1 MKRVTTTSG
10 LPAVKFLGILFD
22 PELNFKLHIRSIS
35 TKISKAL
42 FILRRVKNLLSE
54 KSLKTLYYSLVHCH
68 LIYGIH
74 IWSSV
79 TSSNFKDLVI
89 KQKQAIR
96 TVTNS
101 KYNLHTSPLLKK
113 LEILPLESLITYFKI
128 QFMSQYV
135 QGFLPQAFN
144 SVWMKREQGRA
155 EEFTLNLRNSDDL
168 YIPTALLAQ
177 TERHP
182 LFLFPRL
189 WSEFNNNDIKII
201 RNSKELNSAQKNTYL
216 V

>member
-1 MKRVTTTSG
+1 MTSEFPG
-10 LPAVKFLGILFD
+10 VKFLGILFD
-22 PELNFKLHIRSIS
+22 TELNFKLHIRTIAS
-35 TKISKAL
+35 KISKSL

-54 KSLKTLYYSLVHCH
+54 KWLKTLYYSLVHCH

-74 IWSSV
+74 IWSSS
-79 TSSNFKDLVI
+79 TSSNFKDLVT

-101 KYNLHTSPLLKK
+101 KHISHTSPLFKNSK
-113 LEILPLESLITYFKI
+113 FCPWILLLLISNF

-135 QGFLPQAFN
+135 QGFLPLAFN
-144 SVWMKREQGRA
+144 NVCMKREQRRA
-155 EEFTLNLRNSDDL
+155 ENFNFNLRNSDDL
-168 YIPTALLAQ
+168 YIPTALLVQ

-189 WSEFNNNDIKII
+189 WSEFTNNDIKIYVI
-201 RNSKELNSAQKNTYL
+201 QKNSIL
-216 V
+216 P